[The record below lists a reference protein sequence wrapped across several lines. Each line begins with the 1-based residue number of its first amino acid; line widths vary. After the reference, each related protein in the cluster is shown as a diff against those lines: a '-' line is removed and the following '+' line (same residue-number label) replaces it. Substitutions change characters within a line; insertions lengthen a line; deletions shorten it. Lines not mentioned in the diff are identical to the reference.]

1 MNGTENGPFGNGTE
15 AGSGAPSK
23 SIPVLTATV
32 VPVPEASDVAD
43 ASKPAEAFSKPADIN
58 QGNAGSTPVADATAP
73 AAGGAGSC
81 STVTSVATSIQYV
94 TVTAGDAAFSPP
106 AGFEAP
112 ESSVTLSSKVASV
125 SAGEFYGGGGGR
137 GGWGSSSAAVA
148 TTMATSYGGAAS
160 SAAWGSPVSSAAGV
174 SSAAS
179 SEAWGNPVSS
189 AAGVSS
195 AASSEAWGNPV
206 SSAAGTTPSTIPS
219 VPGSGAKKGLSYNTA
234 SLLNAFDGTGMSWA
248 YNWADTA
255 SGSMPSGVEYVPMC
269 WGLKSVPACASNAQ
283 GASHVLSFNEPDL
296 GAQSNMDPQTAAEN
310 HIKYLN
316 PLGDS
321 GSKVS
326 SPAITNGAGTSPLMG
341 IDWLNEFFKAC
352 NGGCKVDMVAFHWYD
367 SSSNYQYFES
377 HVNDVIKAAAD
388 NGVSKVWLTEFGTT
402 DGNNPDFI
410 SKAVS
415 FLDSTAAVERYAYF
429 MVDNILE
436 QGGSL
441 SSAGKA
447 YAA

>member
-94 TVTAGDAAFSPP
+94 TVTAGEAAVSAP

-125 SAGEFYGGGGGR
+125 SAGEFYGGGNGH
-137 GGWGSSSAAVA
+137 GGWGSSAAAVA
-148 TTMATSYGGAAS
+148 TTMATSYGNAGS

-179 SEAWGNPVSS
+179 SAAWGNPVSS
-189 AAGVSS
+189 AAGV
-195 AASSEAWGNPV
+195 
-206 SSAAGTTPSTIPS
+206 TPSTIPS
-219 VPGSGAKKGLSYNTA
+219 TGGSGGKKGLSYNTA

-248 YNWADTA
+248 YNWADTDG
-255 SGSMPSGVEYVPMC
+255 GSMPSGVEYVPMC
-269 WGLKSVPACASNAQ
+269 WGLKSVPSCASNAQ

-296 GAQSNMDPQTAAEN
+296 GAQSNMSPQVAAEN
-310 HIKYLN
+310 HIKYMN
-316 PLGDS
+316 PLGES
-321 GSKVS
+321 GSQIS

-341 IDWLNEFFKAC
+341 IDWLNAFFEAC
-352 NGGCKVDMVAFHWYD
+352 AGQCKVDFVAFHWYD
-367 SSSNYQYFES
+367 SSSHLDYFKS
-377 HVNDVIKAAAD
+377 HVQDVIDAAAA
-388 NGVSKVWLTEFGTT
+388 NNVGKVWLTEFGTT
-402 DGNNPDFI
+402 DGNSPDFI
-410 SKAVS
+410 SQASS
-415 FLDSTAAVERYAYF
+415 FLDGTPAVERYAYF

-436 QGGSL
+436 QGGAL

-447 YAA
+447 YAG